1 MYGSTRDRQKT
12 SYNRLQNANDYP
24 AIRGVPLVTQHHW
37 RKILI
42 TLKTPPARVG
52 KVNERYRL
60 FSSTTAVKLLF
71 R

>member
-1 MYGSTRDRQKT
+1 MYGSTRDRHKT

-52 KVNERYRL
+52 KVNER
-60 FSSTTAVKLLF
+60 
-71 R
+71 